1 MPCFFCAHMKKAC
14 SDVRAAH
21 VMEFPKSVFSA
32 CYLSPGY
39 KGTHSDST
47 VPVLYSHTS
56 KHCLNNP
63 GKYTQKQAGL
73 RQLSWL
79 KNTWPFM
86 TSQDIFLS
94 CLEVKRKARQK
105 KKKKHKHEQDKRIQ
119 WNKRQFQAET
129 QMNVDQEVPRGGDK
143 SENTWTSARSHCP
156 VAFLKGSTSS
166 FIF

>member
-1 MPCFFCAHMKKAC
+1 MTGKESTLGIPVHSLFHCSSKTNMPCFFCAHMKKAC

-79 KNTWPFM
+79 KNIWPFM

-105 KKKKHKHEQDKRIQ
+105 KKKKNTNMNKTKEFNETRDNSKQKR
-119 WNKRQFQAET
+119 R
-129 QMNVDQEVPRGGDK
+129 
-143 SENTWTSARSHCP
+143 WT
-156 VAFLKGSTSS
+156 
-166 FIF
+166 

>member
-1 MPCFFCAHMKKAC
+1 MTGKENTLGIPVHSLFHCGSKTNMPTSEPFKSFFCVRIKKAC

-32 CYLSPGY
+32 CCLSPGY

-94 CLEVKRKARQK
+94 CLEVKRKARQIK
-105 KKKKHKHEQDKRIQ
+105 KNTNMNKTKEFNETRDNSKQKR
-119 WNKRQFQAET
+119 RLT
-129 QMNVDQEVPRGGDK
+129 
-143 SENTWTSARSHCP
+143 
-156 VAFLKGSTSS
+156 
-166 FIF
+166 